1 MNKLKLIY
9 LSSIASSLA
18 ITFVT
23 IITIIAELKAPLKN
37 WLKSLSGHHWT
48 SKGILSLLLY
58 IAATL
63 VLYFAV
69 KNVDDKKVRASLW
82 IAIVTTILGSLVLLT
97 FFTGH
102 HLGWY

>member
-9 LSSIASSLA
+9 SSSIASSLA

-23 IITIIAELKAPLKN
+23 IITIVAELKAPLKD

-58 IAATL
+58 VAATL

-69 KNVDDKKVRASLW
+69 KNVGSKKVKDALW
-82 IAIVTTILGSLVLLT
+82 AAIMTTILGSFALFT